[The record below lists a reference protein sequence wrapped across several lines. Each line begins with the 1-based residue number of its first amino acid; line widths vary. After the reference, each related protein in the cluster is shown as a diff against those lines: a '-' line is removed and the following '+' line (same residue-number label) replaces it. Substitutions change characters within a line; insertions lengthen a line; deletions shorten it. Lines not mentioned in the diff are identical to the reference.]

1 MHPLSHNSAAAQA
14 LAAALEDG
22 RLTAEAKKAAETAAA
37 AAATAQAKAD
47 EDGTQW
53 GATNNV

>member
-47 EDGTQW
+47 EDGTQ
-53 GATNNV
+53 